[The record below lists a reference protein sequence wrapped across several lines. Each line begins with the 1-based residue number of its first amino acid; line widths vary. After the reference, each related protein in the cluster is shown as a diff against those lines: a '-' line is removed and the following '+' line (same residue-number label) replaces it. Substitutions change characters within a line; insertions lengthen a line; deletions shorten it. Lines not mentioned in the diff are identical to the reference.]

1 MTYLVAD
8 DLPNAPAGD
17 RFRALLARPGIL
29 QMPGAHNGQAAL
41 QAKAAGFDALNPV
54 QWSAGSAS
62 YRQWKDK
69 ARGRLTLWGGGVNTQ
84 TTLPFG
90 TVADVQREVRQVVP
104 CLAADSGYV
113 FCAIHNILAEVPP
126 EKVLALYRTAK
137 EHHA

>member
-1 MTYLVAD
+1 MWSFPAVY
-8 DLPNAPAGD
+8 APAKSWLAVSVA
-17 RFRALLARPGIL
+17 RSRRAWRLAMLDGI
-29 QMPGAHNGQAAL
+29 M
-41 QAKAAGFDALNPV
+41 AAGFDALNPV
-54 QWSAGSAS
+54 QWSAGSAT
-62 YRQWKDK
+62 YQQWKDK

-104 CLAADSGYV
+104 CLAADSGYI

-137 EHHA
+137 TAKQR